1 MKLVKSLEKSGFL
14 VKESRKRNKNEAKE
28 QKWGFLPMLLRT
40 LVASILGIALAG
52 QGVIKA
58 GEDPIRAGEN
68 F

>member
-1 MKLVKSLEKSGFL
+1 
-14 VKESRKRNKNEAKE
+14 
-28 QKWGFLPMLLRT
+28 MLLRT